1 MTRLINASLLFTLI
15 LTSCSKE
22 NNKTQPATVSEI
34 TFSSCNNSFKSSISD
49 SVCVTVTSAEANYLT
64 FTHKGAEF
72 CCATE
77 NMGVE
82 FAISGDTIIIHE
94 LDKGPMS
101 YCFCEH
107 DLSYTF
113 GPLEYGKYEV
123 KIIESENSYN
133 RDTIMFEL
141 NHSLKTNFTNCK

>member
-1 MTRLINASLLFTLI
+1 MTRSIYVSLLFSSL
-15 LTSCSKE
+15 LFSCSKDD
-22 NNKTQPATVSEI
+22 NKAQSATVSDI

-49 SVCVTVTSAEANYLT
+49 SVCVTATSTEANYLT

-77 NMGVE
+77 KMDVE
-82 FAISGDTIIIHE
+82 LAISGDTIFIHE
-94 LDKGPMS
+94 VDKGPMS